1 MHEWSC
7 MSCHIVACY
16 ASTMV
21 GDDILRRLWEL
32 EEIPKTNTFNTPE
45 ENADLHYYQHNHT
58 KTPE

>member
-1 MHEWSC
+1 
-7 MSCHIVACY
+7 MSGHACH